1 MKSRRFPVILFLA
14 ALLFPIP
21 FPIETGA
28 QETEGPETGETSA
41 GETGEQEI
49 PDDFLDPF
57 AIEEDP
63 LEEGP
68 GPGTDDTDTD
78 AENEENEE
86 DAETGES
93 ADGDAETDGPEEDF
107 EALFEEDMIEEVD
120 TETQD
125 TAPEEDFLVQ
135 ETVRWGGSF
144 TGSITADWTWNT
156 VGSADFSLLDP
167 SDRLLTPLVATDL
180 FFDVRPKK
188 DFRVFGKFKIDIAND
203 GDGGITGL
211 EGFGVGGVDDTSLP
225 EGWTSTVNEQGDT
238 EIRNEDGVLLFTI
251 PAEDAEDEEDEEE
264 PAVGTVPTL
273 SLEVFELFSDFSVR
287 ERLFF
292 RFGKHTIRWGVGYF
306 WSPADVLNLTAI
318 DVEDPTADREGPV
331 SLKTQFPFGPHNAYL
346 YLITNLGAKPIEVA
360 VAPKVE
366 FVLGTW
372 EIGFGG
378 YYQNA
383 LAPRIVTMAT
393 TSWRDFDFFGEI
405 VASWGSDRVF
415 VRESR
420 NQEAALE
427 DPEDDLETV
436 LDTYEVEDRPFFH
449 LTAGFRY
456 LRSFTEERGSIACMV
471 QYWLNGEGYPSSR
484 LLEPSAY
491 LALNPNTNGLL
502 IEDEEDQPEGYEAP
516 PALGLEDLADFGM
529 HYGGVFVNWEIFKT
543 GFNLSFLVIANL
555 TDFSGFLLPALSY
568 EIFDYFSVSL
578 STRFTFGGPGDEYSN
593 PSALFPGNEHTG
605 TLFTLSFSMS
615 VGSGQF

>member
-1 MKSRRFPVILFLA
+1 MKLSRFPVILFLA
-14 ALLFPIP
+14 ALLSLILLSPQIH
-21 FPIETGA
+21 A
-28 QETEGPETGETSA
+28 QEADGGTETVPDEFFDPFA
-41 GETGEQEI
+41 VDGEQES
-49 PDDFLDPF
+49 DDG
-57 AIEEDP
+57 
-63 LEEGP
+63 GP
-68 GPGTDDTDTD
+68 K
-78 AENEENEE
+78 
-86 DAETGES
+86 ES
-93 ADGDAETDGPEEDF
+93 GDGDEDF
-107 EALFEEDMIEEVD
+107 ESLFQEDMIEEVD

-125 TAPEEDFLVQ
+125 TAPEEEFLVQ
-135 ETVRWGGSF
+135 ETVRWGGNF
-144 TGSITADWTWNT
+144 RGNITADWTWT
-156 VGSADFSLLDP
+156 TLGSGGFDFLDP
-167 SDRLLTPLVATDL
+167 SDRLLTPLVSSDL

-203 GDGGITGL
+203 GGGGITGL
-211 EGFGVGGVDDTSLP
+211 EGFGVGGLDDTSLP
-225 EGWTSTVNEQGDT
+225 EGWTSTVNEEGDT
-238 EIRNEDGVLLFTI
+238 EIRNEDGFLLFTI
-251 PAEDAEDEEDEEE
+251 PAEDSDEEDGEE
-264 PAVGTVPTL
+264 PAVGTVPALNLT
-273 SLEVFELFSDFSVR
+273 VFELFSDFSVK

-306 WSPADVLNLTAI
+306 WSPADVLNLTSI

-346 YLITNLGAKPIEVA
+346 FLITNLGAKPVEVA

-366 FVLGTW
+366 FVAGAW

-383 LAPRIVTMAT
+383 LAPRVLAMAT
-393 TSWRDFDFFGEI
+393 TSWGDFDFFGEA
-405 VASWGSDRVF
+405 VMSWGSDRVF

-456 LRSFTEERGSIACMV
+456 FRSFTEDRGSIACMV
-471 QYWLNGEGYPSSR
+471 QYWLNGEGYPDSG
-484 LLEPSAY
+484 LLKHASY

-502 IEDEEDQPEGYEAP
+502 IEDEEDQPEGYEDP
-516 PALGLEDLADFGM
+516 PTLGLDDLTDFGM
-529 HYGGVFVNWEIFKT
+529 HYGGIFASWEIFKT
-543 GFNLSFLVIANL
+543 GLSLSLLVIANL
-555 TDFSGFLLPALSY
+555 SDFSGFLLPTLSY

-578 STRFTFGGPGDEYSN
+578 GTRFTFGGPGDEYSN
-593 PSALFPGNEHTG
+593 PPALFPGNEHTG
-605 TLFTLSFSMS
+605 TIFTLSFSIS